1 MPTTIVKKSLLNT
14 EVETNFES
22 DANIID
28 IKTIEIVK
36 NELFNII
43 EEDKKLDKPV
53 FLFIQDKTIDKLA
66 RFLTGTVKRSV
77 AIGIAGETA
86 SGKSTFTFDIIEAIN
101 NFQRK
106 YALEPL
112 ITRVNT
118 DDYYYDRSDMV
129 KAAGSFANFAKNY
142 DLDVPKAF
150 ELSLLKQHIEQL
162 VLGNPVWLPKYDMS
176 GTAIRHDNHTL
187 AIPTRIIITEG
198 LFTLTNQIKDAF
210 DFCVYVDVSYKA
222 QKERFFKRAQER
234 NLGDAAIDVYNNA
247 TSKAEIHIKPSA
259 KNAAMVI
266 NGEASRKDYQNTA
279 NKFFEILE
287 YIHFSKAVAK

>member
-1 MPTTIVKKSLLNT
+1 
-14 EVETNFES
+14 
-22 DANIID
+22 
-28 IKTIEIVK
+28 
-36 NELFNII
+36 
-43 EEDKKLDKPV
+43 
-53 FLFIQDKTIDKLA
+53 
-66 RFLTGTVKRSV
+66 
-77 AIGIAGETA
+77 IGIAGETA

-210 DFCVYVDVSYKA
+210 DFCVYVDVSHKA

-234 NLGDAAIDVYNNA
+234 NLGDATIDVYNNA